1 VAETAQRD
9 GLGTDDEVCRDQ
21 RPRRARRWSLAVASV
36 GLVLAGCGLHVT
48 KHGMSGN
55 AFGHSF
61 SGATGALPAGFPSA
75 VPLPDHSRVM
85 VGGGTGN
92 DWNVTFAVA
101 GPAATGAA
109 AYQAKVQAAG
119 YTVSNLQAGSAPVT
133 PGSGSNATSTTV
145 TVTGS
150 VFTAKNAQW
159 TMEVASGSTT
169 SPGATGLK
177 AGEFAIN
184 ITLVPTSATPTS

>member
-1 VAETAQRD
+1 VVETAHPAE
-9 GLGTDDEVCRDQ
+9 LGPDKEVCGDE

-48 KHGMSGN
+48 KHGVSGN

-61 SGATGALPAGFPSA
+61 SGATGALPAGFPSD

-92 DWNVTFAVA
+92 DWNVTFA
-101 GPAATGAA
+101 ATGAA

-119 YTVSNLQAGSAPVT
+119 YTLSNVQAGSAPVT

-159 TMEVASGSTT
+159 TMGVASGSTT
-169 SPGATGLK
+169 APGATGLK
-177 AGEFAIN
+177 AGEFAVN
-184 ITLVPTSATPTS
+184 ITVVPSSATPTT